1 MRTTSTATAWLVSI
15 TLMAGVAAT
24 SWYLGDQAAVTVA
37 KTAIV
42 PLYLLA
48 TKGLRAY
55 FQDSSLEDADFKAVA
70 RFQFSDAALLAAF
83 VVIVAAHA
91 NSAAGRMVMDLIW
104 ITALT
109 AEHSRWQLA
118 FDRSVKIT
126 PNNLTG
132 TLPICN
138 SMFP

>member
-1 MRTTSTATAWLVSI
+1 MRTMPTTAAWLVSI

-37 KTAIV
+37 KIAIV

-55 FQDSSLEDADFKAVA
+55 FQNSSLEDADLKAFA

-83 VVIVAAHA
+83 VVVVAAHA
-91 NSAAGRMVMDLIW
+91 NSAASRMVMDFIW
-104 ITALT
+104 ITAL
-109 AEHSRWQLA
+109 
-118 FDRSVKIT
+118 VG
-126 PNNLTG
+126 G
-132 TLPICN
+132 TLTVATWLRQKRQN
-138 SMFP
+138 NAK

>member
-24 SWYLGDQAAVTVA
+24 SWYFGDDAAVTVA

-42 PLYLLA
+42 PLYLIA
-48 TKGLRAY
+48 TKGLRAH
-55 FQDSSLEDADFKAVA
+55 FQDSSLEDADLKAVA

-91 NSAAGRMVMDLIW
+91 NSAAVRMVMDFVW
-104 ITALT
+104 IAALT
-109 AEHSRWQLA
+109 G
-118 FDRSVKIT
+118 
-126 PNNLTG
+126 G
-132 TLPICN
+132 TLTVATWLRQKRQN
-138 SMFP
+138 SAK

>member
-1 MRTTSTATAWLVSI
+1 MRRMPPATAWLVSI

-24 SWYLGDQAAVTVA
+24 SWYLGDQAAVAVA

>member
-1 MRTTSTATAWLVSI
+1 MRTMPTSTEWLVSI

-24 SWYLGDQAAVTVA
+24 FWYLGDQAAVTVA
-37 KTAIV
+37 KIAIV

-55 FQDSSLEDADFKAVA
+55 FQNSSLEDADLKAFA

-91 NSAAGRMVMDLIW
+91 NSAASPMVMDFVW
-104 ITALT
+104 ITVL
-109 AEHSRWQLA
+109 
-118 FDRSVKIT
+118 VG
-126 PNNLTG
+126 G
-132 TLPICN
+132 TLTSAAWLRQKRQN
-138 SMFP
+138 NAQ

>member
-37 KTAIV
+37 KIAIV

-55 FQDSSLEDADFKAVA
+55 FQNSSLEDSDFKAVA
-70 RFQFSDAALLAAF
+70 RLQFSDAALLAAF

-91 NSAAGRMVMDLIW
+91 NSAASRMLMDFVW
-104 ITALT
+104 ITAL
-109 AEHSRWQLA
+109 
-118 FDRSVKIT
+118 VG
-126 PNNLTG
+126 G
-132 TLPICN
+132 TLTVATCLRQKRQN
-138 SMFP
+138 NAK

>member
-1 MRTTSTATAWLVSI
+1 MRTMPTTAAWLVSI

-37 KTAIV
+37 KIAIV

-55 FQDSSLEDADFKAVA
+55 FQNSSLEDADLKAFA

-91 NSAAGRMVMDLIW
+91 DSAAGRMVMDFIW
-104 ITALT
+104 IAALT
-109 AEHSRWQLA
+109 G
-118 FDRSVKIT
+118 
-126 PNNLTG
+126 G
-132 TLPICN
+132 TLTVAIWLRQRRQN
-138 SMFP
+138 SAK

>member
-24 SWYLGDQAAVTVA
+24 SWYLGDEAAVTMA
-37 KTAIV
+37 KIAIV

-48 TKGLRAY
+48 TKGLRAH
-55 FQDSSLEDADFKAVA
+55 FQDRSLEDADFKAVV

-91 NSAAGRMVMDLIW
+91 NSAASRMMMDFVW
-104 ITALT
+104 ITVL
-109 AEHSRWQLA
+109 
-118 FDRSVKIT
+118 VG
-126 PNNLTG
+126 G
-132 TLPICN
+132 TLTVATWLRQKRQN
-138 SMFP
+138 NAR

>member
-37 KTAIV
+37 KIAIV

-55 FQDSSLEDADFKAVA
+55 FQDSSLEDADLKAFA

-91 NSAAGRMVMDLIW
+91 NSAASRMVMDFVW
-104 ITALT
+104 IAALT
-109 AEHSRWQLA
+109 G
-118 FDRSVKIT
+118 
-126 PNNLTG
+126 G
-132 TLPICN
+132 TLTVATWLRQKRQN
-138 SMFP
+138 NAK